1 MAVFI
6 LTLAALTDTG
16 ILANV
21 RMTEHGF
28 DVAQV
33 A

>member
-1 MAVFI
+1 MAVSI
-6 LTLAALTDTG
+6 LTLAALADTG
-16 ILANV
+16 ILANA
-21 RMTEHGF
+21 RMTERAF